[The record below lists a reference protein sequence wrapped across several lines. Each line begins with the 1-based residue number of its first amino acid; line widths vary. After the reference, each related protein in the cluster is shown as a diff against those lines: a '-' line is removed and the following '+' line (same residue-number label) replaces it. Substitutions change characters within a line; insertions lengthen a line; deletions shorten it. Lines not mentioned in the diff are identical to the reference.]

1 MGFAVHMSDIAEI
14 GGTNV
19 FFLHSAPQIYS
30 LVVIRRIWLQ
40 SGTSAVLEG
49 NLMQFSFT
57 SRVFFFTNVLVPYGS
72 VLSKTYLLSE

>member
-30 LVVIRRIWLQ
+30 PVVIRRIWLQ

-57 SRVFFFTNVLVPYGS
+57 SRVFFTNVLVQYGS

>member
-19 FFLHSAPQIYS
+19 FLHSAPQIYS
-30 LVVIRRIWLQ
+30 PVVIRRIWLQ